1 MYVCMHM
8 GRGSAQAQGPVWGG
22 LSVPFSSGLSPSVP
36 WDPGIECRSS
46 GLAASTLTYWVPTSH
61 FLLFF
66 SEWQNFFSLI
76 TLRPFLNSTFSGDTT
91 HGYTSSS
98 LHIPKEMR
106 DSERH
111 PEVLE
116 FASYWSWTILRL
128 ATSSA
133 RCRSS
138 CGPPEGWVCV
148 RTLQ

>member
-1 MYVCMHM
+1 MCVCI
-8 GRGSAQAQGPVWGG
+8 WGG
-22 LSVPFSSGLSPSVP
+22 GVPRHKDLCEEVWAFLSVVDSLPLSRGTQELNAGHQVWLQAPS
-36 WDPGIECRSS
+36 
-46 GLAASTLTYWVPTSH
+46 PTESQPH
-61 FLLFF
+61 VFCFFF